1 MPASHRMARYTS
13 RSRRHH
19 VAADDDHHHLHGE
32 RHQRPEAFAAGN
44 GELRRTLT
52 QQQTGQEHHHD
63 SDERKHQRVREPA
76 FAPIGE
82 GKAASGNRPF
92 TAIPRFVRDS
102 IRTWRGSHTC
112 PRFAVMMNYSAKNA
126 IHLRGM
132 ALAPVEV
139 LPAGER
145 AQVSRG
151 QLPRLLQLSVKLTRG
166 TTEYP
171 GYRRQNRSYSSGE
184 VVPLFC
190 GVRYS
195 TPLFI
200 TKVTRLSTLMSL
212 VGSPGTA
219 ITSAK

>member
-1 MPASHRMARYTS
+1 MPASHRMAQYTS

-44 GELRRTLT
+44 GELRRTLA
-52 QQQTGQEHHHD
+52 QDQPDHEHD
-63 SDERKHQRVREPA
+63 DYSDEGKYQRVGEPA
-76 FAPIGE
+76 LAPVGE
-82 GKAASGNRPF
+82 GEPASDDCPL
-92 TAIPRFVRDS
+92 TPVPRFVFNA
-102 IRTWRGSHTC
+102 IRLRCVSHAF

-184 VVPLFC
+184 VVPLF
-190 GVRYS
+190 
-195 TPLFI
+195 
-200 TKVTRLSTLMSL
+200 
-212 VGSPGTA
+212 
-219 ITSAK
+219 